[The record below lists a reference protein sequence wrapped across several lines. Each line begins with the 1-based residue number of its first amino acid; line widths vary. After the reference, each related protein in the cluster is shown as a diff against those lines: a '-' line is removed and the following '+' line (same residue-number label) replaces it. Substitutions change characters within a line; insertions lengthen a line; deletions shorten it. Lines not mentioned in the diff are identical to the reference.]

1 VWPTGTVRRATGPA
15 EYHVEQILD
24 STVPGQRGY
33 EPKGVVISSENLSRT
48 SLVNGISFHS
58 PLVRPS
64 SGRSV

>member
-1 VWPTGTVRRATGPA
+1 MWHTGTVRRATGPA
-15 EYHVEQILD
+15 EYRVEQLLD
-24 STVPGQRGY
+24 STLQGQRGY
-33 EPKGVVISSENLSRT
+33 EPKRVVISSENVSRT